1 MEMFPGTIVL
11 GSPLIWYKDSGSLSA
26 LAKFFVDANLEIN
39 VVQLATGTQLLCSLL
54 LAHMPT
60 CFISYSTYAYICN

>member
-1 MEMFPGTIVL
+1 
-11 GSPLIWYKDSGSLSA
+11 
-26 LAKFFVDANLEIN
+26 LEIN